1 MIAPLSP
8 GLRAVADGEPLLSR
22 PVTIANLPYG
32 RIHASQ
38 DAEDIYRVGDQAAM
52 TASLTGD
59 GMAIALRSGWLAAQ
73 SVLAGQP
80 APLYHERLRAM
91 VGPQVRRGMVLQR
104 LAEISWLPGTAI
116 GLMRT
121 CPAMLQ
127 WMVRMTRLPDM
138 KQEEDAAQE

>member
-1 MIAPLSP
+1 MRGRLPSESA
-8 GLRAVADGEPLLSR
+8 
-22 PVTIANLPYG
+22 PYG
-32 RIHASQ
+32 RIHAS
-38 DAEDIYRVGDQAAM
+38 DNAEDIYRVGDQAAM

-59 GMAIALRSGWLAAQ
+59 GMAIALRSGWFAAQ
-73 SVLAGQP
+73 SILAGHP

-121 CPAMLQ
+121 CPVLLR
-127 WMVRMTRLPDM
+127 WMVSMTRLPDM
-138 KQEEDAAQE
+138 KGEEGMAQG